1 MPYRVILRVKES
13 RGDCP
18 YYKVGDKI
26 TFEDPEI
33 IKEES
38 GKLCLYALLALA
50 PYLTALCRDTP
61 EEDWINR
68 KRTIQCPD
76 SDRPVIFEI
85 ERKSIK

>member
-1 MPYRVILRVKES
+1 VILKVKES
-13 RGDCP
+13 KGNCP

-26 TFEDPEI
+26 TFEEPEI

-38 GKLCLYALLALA
+38 IDYVYALLALA

-61 EEDWINR
+61 SEDWINH

-76 SDRPVIFEI
+76 SDRPVIFEV
-85 ERKSIK
+85 ERKPLK